1 MIFKESRLTEEY
13 QIKDNLYGFVRI
25 YHTPETVRVDFSLYE
40 KFVEREELHVYSQTI
55 EGKCP
60 TEALAVVYRILAN
73 ENLCLRLWKEG
84 KDFRKMEEEK

>member
-40 KFVEREELHVYSQTI
+40 KFVEREELRMYSQTI
-55 EGKCP
+55 NGKCP
-60 TEALAVVYRILAN
+60 IEALAVVYRILAN
-73 ENLCLRLWKEG
+73 EDLCLQLWKEG
-84 KDFRKMEEEK
+84 KAFRKMEEEK